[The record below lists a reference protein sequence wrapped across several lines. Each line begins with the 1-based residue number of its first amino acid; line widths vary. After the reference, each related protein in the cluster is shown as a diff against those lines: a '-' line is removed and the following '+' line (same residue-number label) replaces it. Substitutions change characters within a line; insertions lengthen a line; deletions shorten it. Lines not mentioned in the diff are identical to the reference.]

1 MGVFIKFVKNS
12 CVVTSTFN
20 SMYIYVKS
28 NSWHSYKMYIADFQS
43 PSMDDLERYKE
54 KINQVEDSSL
64 ESTRNMLA
72 MMEEVRGRQKKN
84 GSDNSVCYYRPRPR
98 GRAHCKCWMN
108 RDSSWTGSRATST
121 PSTQRWSRPRRPWP
135 RWRSGVD
142 CSRAHGIGSLFIK
155 RYNKYCTRSS
165 LAINV

>member
-1 MGVFIKFVKNS
+1 
-12 CVVTSTFN
+12 
-20 SMYIYVKS
+20 
-28 NSWHSYKMYIADFQS
+28 MYIADFQS

-98 GRAHCKCWMN
+98 GRAHCRCWMN

-121 PSTQRWSRPRRPWP
+121 PSTQR
-135 RWRSGVD
+135 
-142 CSRAHGIGSLFIK
+142 
-155 RYNKYCTRSS
+155 
-165 LAINV
+165 